1 LGVGLVRIVFN
12 VLGLLVVVAIV
23 GSIAR
28 TQLHALNAP
37 SSSSAAAAASAAAV
51 SASEMPAAAVP
62 MRDLPQQ
69 IGQDVSRAMQP
80 APGRGDDGTAPAGDK

>member
-1 LGVGLVRIVFN
+1 VRIVFS

-23 GSIAR
+23 GFIAR
-28 TQLHALNAP
+28 TQLRALNAP
-37 SSSSAAAAASAAAV
+37 STSSAAAAASAAGV
-51 SASEMPAAAVP
+51 SPSELPSAAAP

-80 APGRGDDGTAPAGDK
+80 APARGDDGTAPAGDK

>member
-1 LGVGLVRIVFN
+1 LGVGLVRIVFS

-23 GSIAR
+23 GFIAR

-37 SSSSAAAAASAAAV
+37 SSSAAAAASAAGV
-51 SASEMPAAAVP
+51 SASEMPTAAVP
-62 MRDLPQQ
+62 LRDLPQQ

-80 APGRGDDGTAPAGDK
+80 APGRGDDGAAPAGDK